1 MVELSLFTSK
11 GLEYLLLDFF
21 LMLMTLNIHKN
32 KKPICNGYIL
42 GKSCQNQLSLL
53 SRAERM

>member
-1 MVELSLFTSK
+1 MVELSLFISK
-11 GLEYLLLDFF
+11 MLLAGFF

-53 SRAERM
+53 SRAE